1 MKDLLN
7 IYEWNYPED
16 ILNSLDISTFK
27 DKYGIKFIL
36 SGNKSTLL
44 FYARYYDKYVLPN
57 KNDKVKYLGNG
68 AWEIKYE
75 N

>member
-7 IYEWNYPED
+7 VYEWNYPED

-27 DKYGIKFIL
+27 DKYGIKYVL
-36 SGNKSTLL
+36 SHGKSTLL
-44 FYARYYDKYVLPN
+44 FYVHYYGRYVLTN
-57 KNDKVKYLGNG
+57 ENEKVKYLGNG
-68 AWEIKYE
+68 EWEIKYG